1 MRAFAVLFPVFA
13 INMGNAIVLSTL
25 SLFGRSAGLSEF
37 QVGMFFSTSA
47 VLFFLTSSLWGFLA
61 DHWGRRPVILA
72 GLAGATVSFFLI
84 SGIYAFGPGA
94 MDASLIFAAL
104 LFARVIYGLLCSG
117 VLPAAIACMADTTV
131 EQRRATAAA
140 RVGAAVGLASIIGPL
155 CAAFLVGFGFATPIV
170 GACALIVVA
179 GFAIHAIPRKV
190 EAKAK
195 TKKITVF
202 ETPIA
207 AIMPYLALAFAV
219 VFGLSALQ
227 PTTAFFVQDRLRI
240 GTTLA
245 VRYASIVSSAFA
257 SCSFVVQAFVVPAL
271 KTSPHRL
278 LITGMATCWCGV
290 GICLAATD
298 LLWLIIGFGTLG
310 TGLGF
315 VQPGLLAGA
324 LIASGADR
332 QGQIAGHMQAAMS
345 AAWIVGPLAGTTV
358 YALTIESPFLLAAI
372 AIAFGALVYSALNRN
387 GRANRARPA
396 DWSSGRPASPP

>member
-1 MRAFAVLFPVFA
+1 MRATAVLFPVFA

-37 QVGMFFSTSA
+37 QVGTFFATSA

-61 DHWGRRPVILA
+61 DHWGRRPVMLA
-72 GLAGATVSFFLI
+72 GLVGGAVSLLLI

-104 LFARVIYGLLCSG
+104 LFARAIYGLLCSG
-117 VLPAAIACMADTTV
+117 IQPAAIACMADITV

-155 CAAFLVGFGFATPIV
+155 SAAFLVGFGFATPIV

-179 GFAIHAIPRKV
+179 GFTIRAIPRKA
-190 EAKAK
+190 ETK
-195 TKKITVF
+195 TKETAVF
-202 ETPIA
+202 EMPIA
-207 AIMPYLALAFAV
+207 AVMPYLILAFAI

-240 GTTLA
+240 DTTLA
-245 VRYASIVSSAFA
+245 VQYASFVSAAFA

-278 LITGMATCWCGV
+278 LIIGMATCWCAIGM
-290 GICLAATD
+290 CLAATN
-298 LLWLIIGFGTLG
+298 LLWLIVGFGALG
-310 TGLGF
+310 ASFGF
-315 VQPGLLAGA
+315 VQPGFLAGA
-324 LIASGADR
+324 LVASGADR
-332 QGQIAGHMQAAMS
+332 QGQVAGHMQSAMS

-358 YALTIESPFLLAAI
+358 YALSIEGPLLLAAV
-372 AIAFGALVYSALNRN
+372 ASAFGALVHSVLNRN
-387 GRANRARPA
+387 DGPNRARPA
-396 DWSSGRPASPP
+396 GWSNGRPASPP